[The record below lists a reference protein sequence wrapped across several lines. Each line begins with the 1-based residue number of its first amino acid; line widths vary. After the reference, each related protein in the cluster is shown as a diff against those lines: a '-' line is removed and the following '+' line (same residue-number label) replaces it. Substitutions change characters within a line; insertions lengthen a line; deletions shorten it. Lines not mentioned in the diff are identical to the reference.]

1 MAIQN
6 GYMDLAEKLI
16 DSGSNLNLQDSNG
29 RYAYVYVI
37 QQSID
42 FITKY
47 FCKLRTALHLAI
59 ENGYLQLAKKLIE
72 SSANLDL
79 QDSNGRQSSEFKYF
93 FQFIDSGETF

>member
-6 GYMDLAEKLI
+6 GYMDLAEKII

-29 RYAYVYVI
+29 RYAYVNVI

-42 FITKY
+42 FITKS

-59 ENGYLQLAKKLIE
+59 ENEYLQLAEKLIK
-72 SSANLDL
+72 SGANLDL
-79 QDSNGRQSSEFKYF
+79 QDSNGRFVFKIQTYF
-93 FQFIDSGETF
+93 SI